1 MLTREQIVAFAAFL
15 QSEKVRHQED
25 IDMIDAKLAVLK
37 SLGIEPEGT
46 APWIE
51 TKDLYA
57 ACKQS
62 VLEAQ
67 TARTV
72 ETLEKED
79 YDIYEEETG
88 FYPVVKL
95 HD

>member
-1 MLTREQIVAFAAFL
+1 MTLTKDQIIAFAAFL

-51 TKDLYA
+51 TKDLYD
-57 ACKQS
+57 ACKESIFDAQMTRVEE
-62 VLEAQ
+62 VLEQ
-67 TARTV
+67 
-72 ETLEKED
+72 
-79 YDIYEEETG
+79 EEG
-88 FYPVVKL
+88 SWVVAYVASGNY